1 MAAAT
6 LTRLLFLAYLT
17 LLTSSQSALGLASRT
32 RVRLGSCVRGHT
44 CRLSTRR
51 ARDLPIY
58 PTGALLA
65 PARLPTTQ
73 PRDMRYR
80 AGCDDGATTVG
91 VLGTR
96 LSAFLCA
103 WLVVAG
109 GLPVKAT
116 RCEQVARLTSR
127 DHWLAMSFFHALRA
141 PLAAHNL
148 VRAAP
153 IHPRR
158 TSLPERLRYPL
169 DRTLFTLCHPL
180 PTDTMRIEC
189 PMHKGCA
196 RTRPLSRS
204 IGFPATW
211 HGAPLRAIPTSTLR
225 PHPDGCTTH
234 RPFAK

>member
-1 MAAAT
+1 MGGPSTATGACAAA
-6 LTRLLFLAYLT
+6 
-17 LLTSSQSALGLASRT
+17 G
-32 RVRLGSCVRGHT
+32 GSVPADPAAVP
-44 CRLSTRR
+44 R
-51 ARDLPIY
+51 ARASVCSNACHE
-58 PTGALLA
+58 GATKV
-65 PARLPTTQ
+65 R
-73 PRDMRYR
+73 RR
-80 AGCDDGATTVG
+80 CDDGATTVG

-225 PHPDGCTTH
+225 PHPDGCTPSICEITLRCPLARAGCVDGASGRH
-234 RPFAK
+234 CVPP